1 MVTKSSRPTVADIR
15 AMKGRG
21 QKITMLYVT
30 SLEEAAAAD
39 AADRGPLLLA
49 RDARGGRPAAELAA
63 PDDLHRIYLGDAP

>member
-1 MVTKSSRPTVADIR
+1 MVTKSSRLTVADIR

-39 AADRGPLLLA
+39 RGPLLLA
-49 RDARGGRPAAELAA
+49 RDARCGRPPVELAA
-63 PDDLHRIYLGDAP
+63 RDDLHRIYLGDAP